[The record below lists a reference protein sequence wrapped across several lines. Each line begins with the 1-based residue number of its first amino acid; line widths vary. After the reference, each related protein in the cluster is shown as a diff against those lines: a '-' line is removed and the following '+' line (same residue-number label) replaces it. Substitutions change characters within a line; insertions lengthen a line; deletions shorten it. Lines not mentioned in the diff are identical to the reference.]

1 MARSFEWR
9 RVAWRDPRVMA
20 RLVVGTLLLLNVI
33 AALLLLRPW
42 GGSADDLARQL
53 GDLERQ
59 LPQRKERLN
68 RTRLLVGK
76 VEKARGEGDRFLDQY
91 VLPRRSAYSALVGE
105 LDALAAQAGI
115 KQKES
120 QFAVEPIE
128 GSDTLGVMSISSNFE
143 GAYSNLTKFINLV
156 DRSNRFLIIESLQA
170 APQATGHVVN
180 VTMKL
185 NVFIREEAG
194 ATL

>member
-170 APQATGHVVN
+170 APQATGQVVN